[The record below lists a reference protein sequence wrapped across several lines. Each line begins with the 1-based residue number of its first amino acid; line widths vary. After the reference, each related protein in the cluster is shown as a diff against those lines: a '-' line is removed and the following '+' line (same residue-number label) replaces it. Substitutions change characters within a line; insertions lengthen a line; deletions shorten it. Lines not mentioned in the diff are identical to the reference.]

1 MKSYLPIQKMTYR
14 KAINETVDKMH
25 HSKLITDFESE
36 KMKEGNRTPCFYG
49 LPKLHNPF
57 STFPTLRPICSG
69 SNSCTVRIFEFADHF
84 LKPIA
89 QRSFSYVKDTTAF
102 INKLE
107 NTQIKNLNNAT
118 LVSMDVNSLYPNI
131 DHKEGAEACYEYFL
145 QYDISP
151 LLSKFLLGLIYL
163 VLKYNTLSFG
173 SRFFHQ
179 IKGTAMG
186 TPMAVNFA
194 NLFMTK
200 FESEMLR
207 DFEAANGIRP
217 AFWLRYI
224 DDIFFIWT
232 EDDSSL
238 KRFIEFVRTYS
249 KSKQMKS
256 DITFE
261 IVQNK
266 SGVVFLDTRVKLSGN
281 KLSTTLHSKPTSA
294 HLYLRKNSYHPFS
307 LVKSIPKSQFIRI
320 KRICTSLND
329 YWYNAKQYVQYFVA
343 RGFKESKLIDNAKA
357 VSKLERQQ
365 LLNPALYSA
374 KTCTRIPFVLT
385 WHHKFHGIGK
395 ILHQNYFEM
404 IKDHPH
410 LKSTF
415 PEPPLLSFRRNKNL
429 KDILVHSSL
438 QYFTQ
443 YNKTVP
449 CNHQSCLL
457 CQSMSNT
464 DTVKN
469 PKSGLSFKTK
479 GGNCCKSNIVYAAEC
494 TKHNQLCIGFSTRE
508 LHLRFNNHRSEINCG
523 KITCEL
529 VKHFHDNGCDFRKDL
544 RVYILEDNLPL
555 SKTCCELREDH
566 RILKLK
572 TKEPFGMNSY
582 VNSLAKSF
590 YELF

>member
-1 MKSYLPIQKMTYR
+1 MKAVVSFTYEKDLWAIGLR
-14 KAINETVDKMH
+14 KWSAN
-25 HSKLITDFESE
+25 SE
-36 KMKEGNRTPCFYG
+36 
-49 LPKLHNPF
+49 
-57 STFPTLRPICSG
+57 
-69 SNSCTVRIFEFADHF
+69 
-84 LKPIA
+84 
-89 QRSFSYVKDTTAF
+89 
-102 INKLE
+102 
-107 NTQIKNLNNAT
+107 
-118 LVSMDVNSLYPNI
+118 
-131 DHKEGAEACYEYFL
+131 
-145 QYDISP
+145 
-151 LLSKFLLGLIYL
+151 
-163 VLKYNTLSFG
+163 
-173 SRFFHQ
+173 
-179 IKGTAMG
+179 
-186 TPMAVNFA
+186 
-194 NLFMTK
+194 
-200 FESEMLR
+200 
-207 DFEAANGIRP
+207 IR
-217 AFWLRYI
+217 
-224 DDIFFIWT
+224 
-232 EDDSSL
+232 
-238 KRFIEFVRTYS
+238 
-249 KSKQMKS
+249 
-256 DITFE
+256 
-261 IVQNK
+261 IVQL
-266 SGVVFLDTRVKLSGN
+266 LDPLQIGKLSGN
-281 KLSTTLHSKPTSA
+281 KLSTTLYSKPTSA

-320 KRICTSLND
+320 RRICTSLND

-357 VSKLERQQ
+357 VSKLDRQQ
-365 LLNPALYSA
+365 LLNPALSSA

-395 ILHQNYFEM
+395 VLHQNYFQM

-429 KDILVHSSL
+429 KDIHVHSSP
-438 QYFTQ
+438 QSFTQ

-464 DTVKN
+464 DTVKS

-494 TKHNQLCIGFSTRE
+494 TKHNQLHIGFSMLE
-508 LHLRFNNHRSEINCG
+508 LHLHFNNHRSEMNSG

-529 VKHFHDNGCDFRKDL
+529 FKHFHDNGCDFRKDL

-555 SKTCCELREDH
+555 SKTSCELRENH
-566 RILKLK
+566 WILKLK